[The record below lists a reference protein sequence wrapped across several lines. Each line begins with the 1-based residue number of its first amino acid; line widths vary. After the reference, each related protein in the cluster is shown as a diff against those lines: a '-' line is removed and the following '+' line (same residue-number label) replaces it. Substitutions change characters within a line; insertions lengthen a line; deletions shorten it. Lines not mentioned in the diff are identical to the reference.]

1 MNTVLTAGSRI
12 LKRKKMAKRKIEVVC
27 SEEQFEKINK
37 KAEDLAMEPSE
48 FALFT
53 MLNSQ
58 IKIVIGQDPL
68 LAKIERAVDL
78 LENGKIDE
86 SEFKTI
92 KSRLFSEI
100 RDEKN

>member
-1 MNTVLTAGSRI
+1 MTKQRRI
-12 LKRKKMAKRKIEVVC
+12 EIPCTEEQYRKIV
-27 SEEQFEKINK
+27 K
-37 KAEDLAMEPSE
+37 KADDLDMKPEE

-58 IKIVIGQDPL
+58 IKVVIGQDPL
-68 LAKIERAVDL
+68 LAKIERAVTL

-86 SEFKTI
+86 KEFEII
-92 KSRLFSEI
+92 KERLFSEI